1 MINKSKNNII
11 NDKFDQN
18 SYNSIFQKIDKLQNL
33 NDQGLEKLTTFDKLL
48 EDFYYSVYKYLPKL
62 QDEQKVQYEYLG
74 NREFINICHKLP
86 EFQKL
91 RTFTKLDPSK
101 SAFATIFL
109 GNKILQEMSK
119 EFKKLNEQIKETQQY
134 NQQLQKINRQLQGLS
149 QAIKKSKSQGQKQK
163 LKNIQNNLKT
173 QGQQLKNKIRQS
185 INKMKQMQ
193 QNQQKKI
200 QKVLQKNMNKAIDQQ
215 QQLNQLLSWG
225 SAPGQLQ
232 KINISQKFDLL
243 LKIINNSKL
252 QKIAKLLGKL
262 KFLAASKY
270 RDSTKMSKSEIHNIE
285 QGNNISRII
294 PSELLRLTNPKL
306 KLLFYKDFIE
316 KQLLQYSL
324 KGKEKI
330 GRGNIICCIDV
341 SGSMQGDPEV
351 WAKATALALL
361 EIAYRQKRDLIIM
374 IFDTKIELEIRITK
388 DDPEKLEKFIKIAE
402 TATWGGTSF
411 RPPLERSI
419 VELVKQEGKK
429 KSDIVFITDGICH
442 ISEEFYKKFNE
453 FKKEQKVKVISVLI
467 QQSDD
472 SELQKFSDRI
482 YKISYSDLKD
492 ELSGQIFE
500 EVL

>member
-1 MINKSKNNII
+1 
-11 NDKFDQN
+11 
-18 SYNSIFQKIDKLQNL
+18 
-33 NDQGLEKLTTFDKLL
+33 LL

-62 QDEQKVQYEYLG
+62 RDEQKVEYEYLG
-74 NREFINICHKLP
+74 NREFINTIHNLP

-119 EFKKLNEQIKETQQY
+119 ELKKLNEQIKETQQY

-185 INKMKQMQ
+185 INKMKQIQ

-225 SAPGQLQ
+225 SEQGELQ
-232 KINISQKFDLL
+232 KTDISQKFDLIS
-243 LKIINNSKL
+243 KIIFDKKL

-294 PSELLRLTNPKL
+294 PSELLRLTNLPSELLRLTNQKL

-388 DDPEKLEKFIKIAE
+388 EKMI
-402 TATWGGTSF
+402 
-411 RPPLERSI
+411 
-419 VELVKQEGKK
+419 
-429 KSDIVFITDGICH
+429 
-442 ISEEFYKKFNE
+442 
-453 FKKEQKVKVISVLI
+453 QKN
-467 QQSDD
+467 
-472 SELQKFSDRI
+472 
-482 YKISYSDLKD
+482 
-492 ELSGQIFE
+492 
-500 EVL
+500 